1 MGLFEK
7 RFFQNE
13 VRLKNFAKEI
23 FSTEPTRAVQVRSVR
38 KEKVTHF
45 EREVHWA
52 EKMEKC
58 WNLSFSMR

>member
-45 EREVHWA
+45 EREVH
-52 EKMEKC
+52 
-58 WNLSFSMR
+58 